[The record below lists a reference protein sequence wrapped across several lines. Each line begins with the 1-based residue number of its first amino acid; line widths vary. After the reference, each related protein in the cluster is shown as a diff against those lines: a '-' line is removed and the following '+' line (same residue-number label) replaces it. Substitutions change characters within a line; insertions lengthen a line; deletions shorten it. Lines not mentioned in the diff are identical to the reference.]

1 MPSLDQISE
10 PELLAELQ
18 HVANACEKLNQE
30 VLRAAQRQRFSK
42 DDREIAQAAHDR
54 QSLLADMNRLMAR
67 RRAVEGHLMRIRGQL
82 RPLKLDKVGQG

>member
-1 MPSLDQISE
+1 MPSLDQMSE
-10 PELLAELQ
+10 SELLAELQ

-30 VLRAAQRQRFSK
+30 VLRAAQRQQFSK
-42 DDREIAQAAHDR
+42 DDLEIAQAAHDR
-54 QSLLADMNRLMAR
+54 QSLLAHMNRLMDR